1 VGIGFTIISKNVQ
14 VKRVV
19 FPVTLIVV
27 HVAAFFFI
35 RSAVVLSNVS
45 PVLVGALLG
54 ANVLQTMRIVRFCEH
69 CGRTIGQP
77 IFSQNAVA
85 CPTCRAANVG

>member
-1 VGIGFTIISKNVQ
+1 VGIGFTILSKNAQ

-19 FPVTLIVV
+19 FPLTLIVV

-35 RSAVVLSNVS
+35 RSEGVLPNVS
-45 PVLVGALLG
+45 PVLVGALLA
-54 ANVLQTMRIVRFCEH
+54 ANVLQTLRIVRFCEH

-77 IFSQNAVA
+77 MFSQNAVV